1 MARTRYVQINGQ
13 LLEVYS
19 DRTNAMMEALK
30 NPRVMSEYINRLNTE
45 APPNLMY
52 HYTHASGL
60 EGILR
65 SGTLWLTDVFRLN
78 DPGEIRYGVDAACAH
93 LRAEGGLQDASDI
106 EKEFATT
113 VCEKLQENVESSAN
127 YFVTSCSFE
136 RNHADQWRKYGD
148 NGRGYALAF
157 DAGMLERHFMEIAR
171 LNHSTFPISY
181 DAEEMHAM
189 QRAIVEQGLEILR
202 AVGRHMSRTLLRFIS
217 VRLSVNILHCAIFF
231 KARKWASE
239 REYRFMMV
247 HRGDIAVPGMKT
259 RRRGDMEVR
268 YCEYDWKT
276 GCAAALREIVVG
288 PRANAGFAE
297 RLCAELLPRQP
308 ITIQRSVLSP
318 P

>member
-1 MARTRYVQINGQ
+1 MARTRYVQVNGQ
-13 LLEVYS
+13 LLEICS
-19 DRTNAMMEALK
+19 DRTNAMMEAFDD
-30 NPRVMSEYINRLNTE
+30 PHVMSEYITRMNAE
-45 APPNLMY
+45 APPDLMY
-52 HYTHASGL
+52 HYTDVSGL

-78 DPGEIRYGVDAACAH
+78 DPGEIRYGLDAACAH
-93 LRAEGGLQDASDI
+93 LAAEGGLQDASDI

-136 RNHADQWRKYGD
+136 RDHADQWRKYGD
-148 NGRGYALAF
+148 NGRGYALGF
-157 DAGMLERHFMEIAR
+157 EAGTLERHFMGVAPS
-171 LNHSTFPISY
+171 NHSTFQISY
-181 DAEEMHAM
+181 AAEEMQAM
-189 QRAIVEQGLEILR
+189 QRAIVEQGLEIVR
-202 AVGRHMSRTLLRFIS
+202 AVGRHMGGALLRRIS

-231 KARKWASE
+231 KALKWASE

-247 HRGDIAVPGMKT
+247 HRGDIAVPGMKM
-259 RRRGDMEVR
+259 RRRGDIEVR

-276 GCAAALREIVVG
+276 GCAAALRQIIVG
-288 PRANAGFAE
+288 PQADAGFAE

-308 ITIQRSVLSP
+308 IQIQRSALSP